1 MSVQSIV
8 VKLDIAVQKLYL
20 CKRERHE
27 AAGNPKGWQEQ
38 PATAQPLKDT
48 GQHERHTYT
57 KKLLN
62 VEKHTHKLLT
72 IKKKKGKKTMS
83 VFYKLYQDNRE
94 TSANKGKWYARAVHT
109 GTVTIDDLADEM
121 QANCTVKRAD
131 IVAVLSELVETMQ
144 KHLQMS
150 HRVKLDRLGT
160 FKIGMHTSPADTVKD
175 FTASGNVKSVHVL
188 FQPETK
194 IDKNKTRTRALLTGC
209 KVQELPKNA
218 VSDALDDAEAV

>member
-1 MSVQSIV
+1 MTSLIRKCIFANVNDMKPQ
-8 VKLDIAVQKLYL
+8 APQKT
-20 CKRERHE
+20 
-27 AAGNPKGWQEQ
+27 AWTAGNPSAAE
-38 PATAQPLKDT
+38 TAPGSMKDT
-48 GQHERHTYT
+48 TDT

-62 VEKHTHKLLT
+62 AERNTHRLLT
-72 IKKKKGKKTMS
+72 IKKERKKIMA
-83 VFYKLYQDNRE
+83 VFYKLYQENRE
-94 TSANKGKWYARAVHT
+94 GSANKGKWYARAVHT

-218 VSDALDDAEAV
+218 VSDALDDVEAV

>member
-1 MSVQSIV
+1 
-8 VKLDIAVQKLYL
+8 
-20 CKRERHE
+20 
-27 AAGNPKGWQEQ
+27 
-38 PATAQPLKDT
+38 
-48 GQHERHTYT
+48 
-57 KKLLN
+57 
-62 VEKHTHKLLT
+62 
-72 IKKKKGKKTMS
+72 MS

-94 TSANKGKWYARAVHT
+94 GSANKGKWYARAVHT

-160 FKIGMHTSPADTVKD
+160 FKIGIHTAPADTIKD
-175 FTASGNVKSVHVL
+175 FTASNNVKSVHIL

-194 IDKNKTRTRALLTGC
+194 IEKDKTRIRALLTGC
-209 KVQELPKNA
+209 KVQELPKND
-218 VSDALDDAEAV
+218 VSETAE

>member
-1 MSVQSIV
+1 M
-8 VKLDIAVQKLYL
+8 A
-20 CKRERHE
+20 
-27 AAGNPKGWQEQ
+27 
-38 PATAQPLKDT
+38 
-48 GQHERHTYT
+48 
-57 KKLLN
+57 
-62 VEKHTHKLLT
+62 
-72 IKKKKGKKTMS
+72 

-94 TSANKGKWYARAVHT
+94 GSANKGKWYARAVHT

-160 FKIGMHTSPADTVKD
+160 FKIGMHTAPADNIKD
-175 FTASGNVKSVHVL
+175 FTASNNVKSVHIL

-194 IDKNKTRTRALLTGC
+194 IEKDKTRIRALLTGC
-209 KVQELPKNA
+209 KVQELPKND
-218 VSDALDDAEAV
+218 VSEPAE